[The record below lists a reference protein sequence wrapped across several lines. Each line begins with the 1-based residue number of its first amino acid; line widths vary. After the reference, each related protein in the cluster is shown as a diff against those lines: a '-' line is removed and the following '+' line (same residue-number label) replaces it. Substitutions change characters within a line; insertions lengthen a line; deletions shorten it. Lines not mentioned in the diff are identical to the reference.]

1 MRTQKKYV
9 NPDEK
14 QIKKRIS
21 KNKAARVVFFIAT
34 FFGLAVLAV
43 LIVRI
48 VTQGADYLNLDLLT
62 NFASRN
68 PENSGIKAALLGT
81 LWVMSVTIPVA
92 LILGIGTAIYL
103 EEYAPN
109 NKFTQFIELNI
120 SNLAG
125 VPSIVFGLLGL
136 TLFVRYLGMGRS
148 VLAGG
153 LTMALMILPVIVVSS
168 KEAIRSIPQDQ
179 YEAGYAMGAT
189 KWQII
194 RTVVLPAATP
204 GILTGAI
211 LSLSR
216 AIGETAPLLM
226 IGAMTFIAYVPE
238 SIFSSFTVLPIQIF
252 SWASRPQAE
261 FQAVAA
267 AGSVVLLIILIAMN
281 SIAIGIRNKFS
292 KRN

>member
-1 MRTQKKYV
+1 MRTEKKYV

-14 QIKKRIS
+14 QISKRIG

-34 FFGLAVLAV
+34 FFGLAVLAI
-43 LIVRI
+43 LIIRI
-48 VTQGADYLNLDLLT
+48 VTQGASYLNLDLLT

-68 PENSGIKAALLGT
+68 PENAGIKAALLGT
-81 LWVMSVTIPVA
+81 LWVMSVTSPVA

-103 EEYAPN
+103 EEYAPD
-109 NKFTQFIELNI
+109 NKFTRFIELNI

-168 KEAIRSIPQDQ
+168 KEAIRSIPQEQ

-194 RTVVLPAATP
+194 RTVVVPAATP

-238 SIFSSFTVLPIQIF
+238 SVLSSFTVLPIQIF

-267 AGSVVLLIILIAMN
+267 AGSVVLLIILIVMN

>member
-1 MRTQKKYV
+1 MRTEKKYV

-14 QIKKRIS
+14 QISKRIG

-34 FFGLAVLAV
+34 FFGLAVLAI
-43 LIVRI
+43 LIIRI
-48 VTQGADYLNLDLLT
+48 VTQGASYLNLDLLT

-68 PENSGIKAALLGT
+68 PENAGIKAALLGT

-103 EEYAPN
+103 EEYAPD
-109 NKFTQFIELNI
+109 NKFTRFIELNI

-168 KEAIRSIPQDQ
+168 KEAIRSIPQEQ

-194 RTVVLPAATP
+194 RTVVIPAATP

-238 SIFSSFTVLPIQIF
+238 SVLSSFTVLPIQIF

-267 AGSVVLLIILIAMN
+267 AGSVVLLIILIVMN

>member
-1 MRTQKKYV
+1 
-9 NPDEK
+9 
-14 QIKKRIS
+14 
-21 KNKAARVVFFIAT
+21 
-34 FFGLAVLAV
+34 
-43 LIVRI
+43 
-48 VTQGADYLNLDLLT
+48 
-62 NFASRN
+62 
-68 PENSGIKAALLGT
+68 
-81 LWVMSVTIPVA
+81 MSVTIPVA

-194 RTVVLPAATP
+194 RTVVIPAATP